1 MDAMADSRANGGTVF
16 GDRRIRVRDTLAPA
30 HKVKTLAHDLGHAL
44 LHEDANDRALAELEA
59 ESVAFVVC
67 EAVGIDA
74 GDYSF
79 GYITTWAAGD
89 ADAVEAALRASGG
102 RISGAART
110 VLDAIGEVT
119 EAEDVA

>member
-1 MDAMADSRANGGTVF
+1 MRDSPANGDTAF
-16 GDRRIRVRDTLAPA
+16 GERRIRVRDSLEPA
-30 HKVKTLAHDLGHAL
+30 QRVKTLAHELGHAL
-44 LHEDANDRALAELEA
+44 LHCDGAVDRALAELEA

-74 GDYSF
+74 GIYSF
-79 GYITTWAAGD
+79 GYVSTWVGGD
-89 ADAVEAALRASGG
+89 ADAAEAALRASGG